1 VATGTNKA
9 LGAAIAVT
17 RFGLGA
23 RPGELALAAGDPRG
37 WLGDQLQP
45 SLARRE
51 PKPDRKLLSGPEITR
66 KMLALRPDRQSLS
79 DRARQQAQK
88 EFQEA
93 AREIYLAEATARVAR
108 GVESGT
114 PFLERLV
121 RFWTNHFTVTAG
133 KPLTT
138 PLVGPFEREAI
149 RPNVLGRFHDLLLA
163 AESHPAMILYLDNHI
178 SFGPNSMVGR
188 RRNKGLNENLA
199 REILELHTLGV
210 DGGYGQEDVTG
221 FARILT
227 GWTVMP
233 RQMDATRAGTFK
245 FIDRAHEPGAHFVLG
260 KRYGQAGEDQPRAVL
275 ADLARHPATARHIA
289 VKLARHFIA
298 DAPPAGAVDA
308 LAGVFIE
315 TDGDLLALGRTLVA
329 LDDAWGAEQ
338 RKFKPPEDYLVSVLR
353 AVPDLPF
360 EPRQPVR
367 LLELMGQ
374 RPYAAP
380 SPAGWPDD
388 EQHWA
393 SPDGLMKRIEFADFV
408 ARTVRGRDAVAL
420 AGTSLGALAAPD
432 LLRAIGR
439 AESRRQ
445 GVALL
450 LASPQFMRR

>member
-1 VATGTNKA
+1 MTGGTRTA

-23 RPGELALAAGDPRG
+23 RPGELARAAGDPRG

-45 SLARRE
+45 ALARTT
-51 PKPDRKLLSGPEITR
+51 PGPDRALAGSREITR
-66 KMLALRPDRQSLS
+66 RMLALRPDREGRSE
-79 DRARQQAQK
+79 RARQRAQRK
-88 EFQEA
+88 FQEA
-93 AREIYLAEATARVAR
+93 MRETYLAEAAARVAR
-108 GVESGT
+108 GVASDT

-121 RFWTNHFTVTAG
+121 RFWTNHFTVAAG

-138 PLVGPFEREAI
+138 PLVGAFEREAI
-149 RPNVLGRFHDLLLA
+149 RPHVLGRFADLLLA

-178 SFGPNSMVGR
+178 SFGPNSTVGR
-188 RRNKGLNENLA
+188 RRSRGLNENLA

-210 DGGYGQEDVTG
+210 DGGYDQADVTG
-221 FARILT
+221 FARVLT
-227 GWTVMP
+227 GWTVVP
-233 RQMDATRAGTFK
+233 HRMDRERAGTFK
-245 FIDRAHEPGAHFVLG
+245 FIDQAHEPGSHVVLG
-260 KRYGQAGEDQPRAVL
+260 KRYPEAGAEQPRAVL

-289 VKLARHFIA
+289 VKLACHFIA
-298 DAPPAGAVDA
+298 DVPPAAAVDI
-308 LAGVFIE
+308 LAGVFRD
-315 TDGDLLALGRTLVA
+315 TDGDLSAVGRALVA
-329 LDDAWGAEQ
+329 LDVAWGAEQ
-338 RKFKPPEDYLVSVLR
+338 RKFKPPEEYLVSVLR
-353 AVPDLPF
+353 AVPELPF
-360 EPRQPVR
+360 EPQQPVR

-388 EQHWA
+388 AQSWA
-393 SPDGLMKRIEFADFV
+393 SPDGLMKRIEFADLV
-408 ARTVRGRDAVAL
+408 ARTLPVRDAAAL
-420 AGTSLGALAAPD
+420 AGESLGGLATPD

>member
-1 VATGTNKA
+1 MATGPKKA

-23 RPGELALAAGDPRG
+23 RPGELALAADDPQG
-37 WLGDQLQP
+37 WLGDQLKP

-51 PKPDRKLLSGPEITR
+51 PKPDRRLLSGREITR
-66 KMLALRPDRQSLS
+66 KMLALRPDRESLS

-88 EFQEA
+88 KFQEA
-93 AREIYLAEATARVAR
+93 TRETYLAEATARFAR
-108 GVESGT
+108 GIESDT
-114 PFLERLV
+114 PFLERLI
-121 RFWTNHFTVTAG
+121 RFWTNHFTVAAG

-138 PLVGPFEREAI
+138 PLVGAFEREAI
-149 RPNVLGRFHDLLLA
+149 RPNVLGRFQDILLA

-188 RRNKGLNENLA
+188 RRNRGLNENLA
-199 REILELHTLGV
+199 REILELHTLGA
-210 DGGYGQEDVTG
+210 DGGYDQEDVTS
-221 FARILT
+221 FARVLT
-227 GWTVMP
+227 GWAVMP
-233 RQMDATRAGTFK
+233 HQMDAKKAGTFT
-245 FIDRAHEPGAHFVLG
+245 FIDRAHEPGAHTVLG
-260 KRYGQAGEDQPRAVL
+260 KRYREAGADQPRAVL
-275 ADLARHPATARHIA
+275 ADLARHPSTARHIA

-298 DAPPAGAVDA
+298 DTPPAKTVDA
-308 LAGVFIE
+308 LAGVFVE
-315 TDGDLLALGRTLVA
+315 TDGDLLALSRTLVA

-338 RKFKPPEDYLVSVLR
+338 QKFKPPEDYLVSVLR

-360 EPRQPVR
+360 EPQQPVR

-388 EQHWA
+388 QQHWA

-408 ARTVRGRDAVAL
+408 ARTIRARDAVAL
-420 AGTSLGALAAPD
+420 AGESLGALASPD
-432 LLRAIGR
+432 LLRSVGR

-445 GVALL
+445 GLALL

>member
-1 VATGTNKA
+1 VATGTKKA

-23 RPGELALAAGDPRG
+23 RPGELALAADDPQG
-37 WLGDQLQP
+37 WLGDQLKP
-45 SLARRE
+45 YLTRRE
-51 PKPDRKLLSGPEITR
+51 PGPDRGLLAGREITR
-66 KMLALRPDRQSLS
+66 KMLALRPDRESLS

-88 EFQEA
+88 KFQEA
-93 AREIYLAEATARVAR
+93 MRETYLAEATARVAR
-108 GVESGT
+108 GVESDA

-138 PLVGPFEREAI
+138 PLVGAFEREAI
-149 RPNVLGRFHDLLLA
+149 RPNVLGPFQDLLLA

-188 RRNKGLNENLA
+188 RRNRGLNENLA
-199 REILELHTLGV
+199 REILELHTLGA
-210 DGGYGQEDVTG
+210 DGGYDQEDVTS
-221 FARILT
+221 FARVLT
-227 GWTVMP
+227 GWTVVP
-233 RQMDATRAGTFK
+233 RQMDAERAGTFT
-245 FIDRAHEPGAHFVLG
+245 FIDRAHEPGAHTVLG
-260 KRYGQAGEDQPRAVL
+260 KRYREAGADQPRAVL
-275 ADLARHPATARHIA
+275 ADLARHPSTARHIA

-298 DAPPAGAVDA
+298 DTPPAGAVDA
-308 LAGVFIE
+308 LTGVFVE
-315 TDGDLLALGRTLVA
+315 TDGDLLALGRTLVT
-329 LDDAWGAEQ
+329 LDDVWGAEQ
-338 RKFKPPEDYLVSVLR
+338 QKFKPPEDYLVSVLR

-360 EPRQPVR
+360 EPQQPVR

-388 EQHWA
+388 RQHWA

-408 ARTVRGRDAVAL
+408 ARTIRMRDAVAL
-420 AGTSLGALAAPD
+420 AGESLGALASPD
-432 LLRAIGR
+432 LLRSIGR

-445 GVALL
+445 GLALL